1 VDEPIIPEHVRR
13 RQNRL
18 RSSFRG
24 RQLSLIAFTLAA
36 IAGLVYAAYYFFFP
50 KEEQFVLGF
59 YTYAQV
65 ETADFLETLSS
76 RGVVIPRAAYPLES
90 EIAGHIAE
98 VFVEEGQYVQA
109 GDPILR
115 LSSEVL
121 LEAHREAENK
131 LMAAER
137 ALEELEIK
145 HAMELES
152 QALKVQDAQAQV
164 DAASKGLALD
174 EELYGLG
181 AIAKVELEKAEQD
194 LEAAKRQ
201 LRQSEHQLELLKRTQ
216 EAERAS
222 TTKAV
227 EDAKAD
233 LAKASEQLAKLVVYA
248 PISGR
253 VLSLSI
259 PVSHRLSE
267 RQQFGEIADPAD
279 QMVELEVSP
288 NHTELFAVG
297 SEVEIRV
304 GQQTYAGQVAYVAP
318 QARQGPDGAVVTVRV
333 DFLED
338 ASGLLPNTGV
348 NVDIRLRLHKD
359 SPALPR
365 GPYLTSGQQL
375 FVYVIEGERAVRR
388 EVQFGL
394 LQGSIIQVLR
404 GLDVGERVITSSY
417 DAFRH
422 LEEITILPEGGHK
435 Q

>member
-1 VDEPIIPEHVRR
+1 MDEPIIPEHVRR

-152 QALKVQDAQAQV
+152 QALKV
-164 DAASKGLALD
+164 
-174 EELYGLG
+174 
-181 AIAKVELEKAEQD
+181 
-194 LEAAKRQ
+194 
-201 LRQSEHQLELLKRTQ
+201 
-216 EAERAS
+216 
-222 TTKAV
+222 
-227 EDAKAD
+227 
-233 LAKASEQLAKLVVYA
+233 
-248 PISGR
+248 
-253 VLSLSI
+253 
-259 PVSHRLSE
+259 
-267 RQQFGEIADPAD
+267 
-279 QMVELEVSP
+279 
-288 NHTELFAVG
+288 
-297 SEVEIRV
+297 
-304 GQQTYAGQVAYVAP
+304 
-318 QARQGPDGAVVTVRV
+318 
-333 DFLED
+333 
-338 ASGLLPNTGV
+338 
-348 NVDIRLRLHKD
+348 
-359 SPALPR
+359 
-365 GPYLTSGQQL
+365 
-375 FVYVIEGERAVRR
+375 
-388 EVQFGL
+388 
-394 LQGSIIQVLR
+394 
-404 GLDVGERVITSSY
+404 
-417 DAFRH
+417 
-422 LEEITILPEGGHK
+422 
-435 Q
+435 